1 MCRLNGHGLGASTG
15 PSLMHP
21 PPDPRNEIHRRSNP
35 ARATDRML
43 KISTVD
49 YLSVSFIARQ
59 KVGRDPAN
67 RGFRAIATQVRTPDS
82 SGRRRWPLH
91 AIVPAPRRNESRAV
105 RPRGLAI
112 PRVRVETVERGPT
125 SSSRFDPCPSFCCI
139 DCRSL
144 VVSVVTVAPVTP
156 QPEPSGHPGHPATG
170 SSVADPP
177 GRVPVV
183 RIQGWATG

>member
-21 PPDPRNEIHRRSNP
+21 PDPRNEIYRRSNP

-67 RGFRAIATQVRTPDS
+67 GGVRAIATQVRTPDS

-105 RPRGLAI
+105 RPPGLAI
-112 PRVRVETVERGPT
+112 PRVRLETVERGPT

-156 QPEPSGHPGHPATG
+156 QPEPSGHPGQPPTASPAIG
-170 SSVADPP
+170 SPEWAPA
-177 GRVPVV
+177 V
-183 RIQGWATG
+183 RIRGWATG